1 VFKGRVECEIIS
13 KRRLTARKKFY
24 NIASKGGNAG
34 GQRKLVTAKGENAG
48 GQRTLVT
55 VEG

>member
-1 VFKGRVECEIIS
+1 VFKVECEITS

-24 NIASKGGNAG
+24 NIVSKGGNAG